1 MKPFEITLK
10 NEKLKQYDRIALFIL
25 IINFALFIYLALTTD
40 IKSIKIAAII
50 GIAIIITALSIEY
63 FLFSTKQNQ
72 GSIYKMFAEYGVA
85 LVWLQMGFWW
95 IGIAIF
101 LLGLLYMISKRPLL
115 VSIIKE
121 KITYP
126 SFPKKTLSWSDL
138 NNIVLRDGLL
148 TIELKND
155 KFIQQPIDESKTSIN
170 EQDFNDFCRE
180 QLNK

>member
-1 MKPFEITLK
+1 MKPFEIILK
-10 NEKLKQYDRIALFIL
+10 NEKLKQYNRIAFFIL
-25 IINFALFIYLALTTD
+25 AINFVLFIYLAFTTN
-40 IKSIKIAAII
+40 IKSIRIVAIF
-50 GIAIIITALSIEY
+50 GISIIIIALLIEY
-63 FLFSTKQNQ
+63 FLISTKQNKE
-72 GSIYKMFAEYGVA
+72 SPYKMLAEYAVA
-85 LVWLQMGFWW
+85 LAWLQMGFWW
-95 IGIAIF
+95 MGVVIA

-121 KITYP
+121 NITYP
-126 SFPKKTLSWSDL
+126 SFPQKTFSWSDL

-155 KFIQQPIDESKTSIN
+155 KFIQQPIDESKTSVN